1 MEKQKDK
8 WDKLNAIS
16 GLVAGILVAIIGGMF
31 TYVYRANELES
42 LAFQHAQELRV
53 LQVKVIQS
61 FMTHLNYPK
70 ADVDRDQLNLQF
82 NCSAF
87 LGV

>member
-61 FMTHLNYPK
+61 FMTHPQKQTLIEIN
-70 ADVDRDQLNLQF
+70 
-82 NCSAF
+82 
-87 LGV
+87 